1 MTVALDNLSE
11 QYKSALMDYLEQP
24 GEGALERAYEL
35 GRRVVASDLG
45 ILEVAAS
52 HQEVLESVLGRSL
65 SPEDHGR
72 LAKSTDFLLQCL
84 SPFEMAHRGV
94 KESNVTLHRL
104 HHTLEQHVLEE
115 QRVHQEMEF
124 AQQVQRTFL
133 PAAAPQVTGYRFYQH
148 YQPARAVGGDYF
160 DYMHLPGRR
169 LAVTI
174 GDVMGKGVPAA
185 LLMARVLAE
194 ERYCLLA
201 ERTTAEA
208 LTRLNRALTE
218 AVPESCFVTCV
229 LIVLDLECHRATVA
243 NAGHP
248 PPLLRRRRSTLV
260 ELVRAAEAA
269 FPLGVAPDVS
279 YTQVEL
285 DLQQGDAVVIFT
297 DGLTEAQNLT
307 GELYKLQRLSTI
319 LSEGPDQAD
328 SIAKAVLRDLK
339 VFAERDNVSDDLT
352 LICFGRES

>member
-1 MTVALDNLSE
+1 MTAVQANLSE
-11 QYKSALMDYLEQP
+11 QYKSALLDYLEQP

-52 HQEVLESVLGRSL
+52 HQEVLQNLLAHSL

-72 LAKSTDFLLQCL
+72 LTKSTDFLLQCL
-84 SPFEMAHRGV
+84 SPFEMVHRGV
-94 KESNVTLHRL
+94 KESNITLHRL

-133 PAAAPQVTGYRFYQH
+133 PATAPRVPGYCFYQH

-160 DYMHLPGRR
+160 DYMQLPGGR

-174 GDVMGKGVPAA
+174 GDVTGKGVPAA
-185 LLMARVLAE
+185 LLMARVLVE
-194 ERYCLLA
+194 ERYSLLA
-201 ERTTAEA
+201 ERTTGEA

-218 AVPESCFVTCV
+218 SVPESCFVTCV
-229 LIVLDLECHRATVA
+229 LIVLDLEIHRATIA

-248 PPLLRRRRSTLV
+248 PPMLRRRKSMRV
-260 ELVRAAEAA
+260 EPVAAAEAA
-269 FPLGVAPDVS
+269 FPLGVTPDVS

-285 DLQQGDAVVIFT
+285 DLLPGDAILIFT
-297 DGLTEAQNLT
+297 DGLIEAQNPA
-307 GELYKLQRLSTI
+307 GELYKSQRLSAL
-319 LSEGPDQAD
+319 LSESPSKAD
-328 SIAKAVLRDLK
+328 AIAQAVLRDLR

-352 LICFGRES
+352 LICFGRAS